1 VLGNLLSHG
10 YCAKNLPDETHCQN
24 ENLALSS
31 LSISNQL
38 EYMGFCKVIEVI
50 AAIAA
55 IARGQFYATCP
66 LLPAPCPIPGTLV
79 PYRIKHP
86 LAFDVN

>member
-1 VLGNLLSHG
+1 LLSHG
-10 YCAKNLPDETHCQN
+10 YCAKNLQDETHCQR

-66 LLPAPCPIPGTLV
+66 CSPLLAPFPKRWFHAGLNIPL
-79 PYRIKHP
+79 H
-86 LAFDVN
+86 LM